1 MVPNTQNARYI
12 SLKRVSDST
21 DSDPS
26 SRRIINLAT
35 FAVWVDIDGF
45 LTRVP
50 PYMITAS
57 PRLMDLA
64 VWDKANV
71 LDDNSDT
78 AYHTELNIT
87 NPFITLDMGIV
98 RKIARVLLI
107 PRIGYRNRM
116 IGLQLQL
123 ADASANIVYAR
134 DLTTAQDIYE
144 ITFNGP
150 TNIPSTPLLK

>member
-1 MVPNTQNARYI
+1 
-12 SLKRVSDST
+12 
-21 DSDPS
+21 
-26 SRRIINLAT
+26 
-35 FAVWVDIDGF
+35 VWADIDGF
-45 LTRVP
+45 LTRIP

-78 AYHTELNIT
+78 AYHSELSIKQ
-87 NPFITLDMGIV
+87 PFITLDMGTT

-107 PRIGYRNRM
+107 PRLGYGTRM
-116 IGLQLQL
+116 VGLQLQL

-144 ITFNGP
+144 ITFNEP
-150 TNIPSTPLLK
+150 SNTPSTPLLK